1 MSKKSPSM
9 DQWIKEAKEHP
20 SAARVGMYLFHNG
33 VVRETPKAK
42 VRRGIDDGTIVEK
55 LDFTFDQAKVDR
67 ATEETLEREGIFY
80 VKAWLNEGTL
90 DVGEDIMYVLIGG
103 DIRPN
108 VVDGLQFL
116 VERIKTQCVVEI
128 ESLI

>member
-42 VRRGIDDGTIVEK
+42 VRMGIDDGTIVEK

-67 ATEETLEREGIFY
+67 AIEETLERDGIFY
-80 VKAWLNEGTL
+80 INTWLNEGTL
-90 DVGEDIMYVLIGG
+90 DIGEDIMYVLIGG

>member
-42 VRRGIDDGTIVEK
+42 VRMGIDDGTIVEK

-103 DIRPN
+103 DNRPN

>member
-20 SAARVGMYLFHNG
+20 SASRVGMYLFHNG

-42 VRRGIDDGTIVEK
+42 VRMGIDDGTIVEK

-67 ATEETLEREGIFY
+67 AIEETLERDGIFY
-80 VKAWLNEGTL
+80 VKTWLNEGAL
-90 DVGEDIMYVLIGG
+90 DIGEDIMYVLIGG

>member
-9 DQWIKEAKEHP
+9 DQWIKGAKEHP

-42 VRRGIDDGTIVEK
+42 VRMGIDDGTIVEK

-67 ATEETLEREGIFY
+67 AIEETLERDGIFY
-80 VKAWLNEGTL
+80 VKTWLNEGTL

>member
-42 VRRGIDDGTIVEK
+42 VRMGIDDGTIVEK

-67 ATEETLEREGIFY
+67 AIEETLERDGIFY
-80 VKAWLNEGTL
+80 VNTWLNEGTL

>member
-42 VRRGIDDGTIVEK
+42 VRMGIDDGTIVEK

>member
-42 VRRGIDDGTIVEK
+42 VRMGIDDGTIVEK
-55 LDFTFDQAKVDR
+55 LDFMFDQAKVDR
-67 ATEETLEREGIFY
+67 AIEETLERDGIFY
-80 VKAWLNEGTL
+80 VNTWLNEGTL

>member
-42 VRRGIDDGTIVEK
+42 VRMGIDDGTIVEK

-67 ATEETLEREGIFY
+67 ATKETLEREGIFY

-103 DIRPN
+103 DNRPN

>member
-42 VRRGIDDGTIVEK
+42 VRMGIDDGTIVEK

-67 ATEETLEREGIFY
+67 ATKETLEREGIFY